1 VFTLNYITPV
11 FLAEVAGY
19 NAQQI
24 GSVMMVSGLIMIVV
38 SPLVIQLEKFL
49 DPRATIALGVLLV
62 AAGSYANAALTDQ
75 WGGAQFVV
83 PQALRGAG
91 MIFSF
96 VPMTNLALGTL
107 PAHEVNNASGLYAVT
122 RNLGGALG
130 LALVATLVNQR
141 SWSHWQALAER
152 TRLSRPAVHDWL
164 AATSC
169 ALHPQLGQASEVGAM
184 VIMAQQAERQ
194 AATMTYGDMYLLLSV
209 STLAA
214 AALVPL
220 LRKPAH
226 AVASAGH

>member
-1 VFTLNYITPV
+1 
-11 FLAEVAGY
+11 
-19 NAQQI
+19 
-24 GSVMMVSGLIMIVV
+24 VMMVSGLAMIAI
-38 SPLVIQLEKFL
+38 SPLVIQMEKYM
-49 DPRATIALGVLLV
+49 DPRTTIAIGVLLV
-62 AAGSYANAALTDQ
+62 AVGSYANTALTED
-75 WGGAQFVV
+75 WGGAQFLL
-83 PQALRGAG
+83 PQMLRGAG

-107 PAHEVNNASGLYAVT
+107 PSHEVNNASGLYAVT
-122 RNLGGALG
+122 RNLGGAFG
-130 LALVATLVNQR
+130 LAMVATLVNQR

-152 TRLSRPAVHDWL
+152 TRMSRPAVHDWL
-164 AATSC
+164 AAASG
-169 ALHPQLGQASEVGAM
+169 ALHPQLGQASEAGAM
-184 VIMAQQAERQ
+184 VIMAQQAGRQ